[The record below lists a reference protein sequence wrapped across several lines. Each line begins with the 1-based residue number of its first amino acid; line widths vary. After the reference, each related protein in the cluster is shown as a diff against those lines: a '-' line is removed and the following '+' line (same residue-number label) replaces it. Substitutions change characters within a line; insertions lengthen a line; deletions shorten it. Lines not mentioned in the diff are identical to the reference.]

1 MTREPSPPAR
11 APRQP
16 DRPPL
21 AWQPASSPG
30 PSRGEDE
37 RVIRPA
43 RGPLEVG
50 ERRCGAGCCG
60 VALPAAAQGTWAL
73 RSGLTVGGEGKQRPT
88 LLPHPQNGVTTPK
101 SAPLIV
107 FKATKALGL
116 QPRPPPAA
124 PTSQRP
130 ARPAQGTLSPLGNSG
145 HRCPGAHSRGVPSSL
160 CRGPGGPIPRREAR
174 GMGPGFQAGSRE
186 LGPKPASHPRP
197 ARSTLQG
204 PAPPPDK
211 TAQWR
216 FSCF

>member
-1 MTREPSPPAR
+1 M
-11 APRQP
+11 APWRLGRGDAGLGAVGSRCPLQP
-16 DRPPL
+16 KG
-21 AWQPASSPG
+21 PG
-30 PSRGEDE
+30 PSDQVSR
-37 RVIRPA
+37 
-43 RGPLEVG
+43 
-50 ERRCGAGCCG
+50 
-60 VALPAAAQGTWAL
+60 W
-73 RSGLTVGGEGKQRPT
+73 GGGKQRPT
-88 LLPHPQNGVTTPK
+88 LLPHPQNGVTTPE

-107 FKATKALGL
+107 FKATKAPGL
-116 QPRPPPAA
+116 RPRPPPAA

-130 ARPAQGTLSPLGNSG
+130 ARPAQGTLSPWGNSG